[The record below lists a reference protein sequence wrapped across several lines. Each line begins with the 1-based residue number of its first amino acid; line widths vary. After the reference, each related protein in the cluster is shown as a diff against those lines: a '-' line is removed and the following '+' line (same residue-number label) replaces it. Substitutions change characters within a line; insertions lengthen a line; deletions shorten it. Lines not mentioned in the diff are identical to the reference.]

1 MPEVLYTAII
11 TSAKLG
17 MRALGQPI
25 DITGLEHLPR
35 TGPALL
41 AVNHVGYVDFIYG
54 GVAPERI
61 GRRVRFMAKR
71 ELFDHKVSGPIMRA
85 CQHIP
90 VDRAEGEAS
99 LAEAMRHLEQG
110 ELVGIFPEATI
121 SRAMEIKN
129 LKTGAVRIAHRAGVP
144 LIPMVLWGTQRLMT
158 KDHPKDFS
166 RGTAISI
173 RVGAPIVVTGDDPVS
188 ETATLRTGAP
198 GPARGDDRGVPAA
211 RGRRVVAARVVRRE
225 CPHAGASG
233 RAGRRRAAA
242 PSRAPRGETVL
253 TESICRFVDLSMNR

>member
-11 TSAKLG
+11 ATAKLA

-85 CQHIP
+85 CQHIA

-99 LAEAMRHLEQG
+99 LAEALRHLERG

-121 SRAMEIKN
+121 SRAMEIKD
-129 LKTGAVRIAHRAGVP
+129 LKTGAVRIAAAAGVP
-144 LIPMVLWGTQRLMT
+144 LIPVVLWGTQRMMT
-158 KDHPKDFS
+158 KDHPRDFS
-166 RGTAISI
+166 RGRTITI
-173 RVGAPIVVTGDDPVS
+173 NVGPPMHPTGSDPVA
-188 ETATLRTGAP
+188 ETAELRRVMSSMLDEAIRAYPADEQPPGCWWAPRRYGGSAPTLEEAAAMDAAEKAER
-198 GPARGDDRGVPAA
+198 AA
-211 RGRRVVAARVVRRE
+211 RKAAKGN
-225 CPHAGASG
+225 PAS
-233 RAGRRRAAA
+233 
-242 PSRAPRGETVL
+242 
-253 TESICRFVDLSMNR
+253 